1 MDFPHQMASRG
12 AQEPSGC
19 AGLKVP
25 LPLAEKLATAR
36 SETDLRADLPE
47 GINGEEEIVRIE
59 SSESLA
65 RSIESR
71 KSEATSEVPLGDRY

>member
-1 MDFPHQMASRG
+1 MASRG

-25 LPLAEKLATAR
+25 LPLAAR